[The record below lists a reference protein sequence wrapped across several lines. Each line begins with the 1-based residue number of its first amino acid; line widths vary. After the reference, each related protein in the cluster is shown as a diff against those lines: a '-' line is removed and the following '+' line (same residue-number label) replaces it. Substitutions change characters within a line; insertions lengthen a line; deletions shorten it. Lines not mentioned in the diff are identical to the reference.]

1 MAVSV
6 EYTSCACNRNPQAL
20 DWGRNNVVAYGACNA
35 VVLYDP
41 EANGG
46 TGAVTHTLINHS
58 AKVNCVRWIRRKNS
72 AETALLS
79 TSVDKTVTIWDKKED
94 HFIPAARLVG
104 HESAV
109 TTADALYS
117 GPATS
122 DLIIVA
128 SAGGDF
134 FIRIW
139 EVDAGFTVRCAQ
151 EINLKGNF
159 AMDIRMCFL
168 PSTYVPLLAYG
179 GNDMMVHCY
188 YKDTT
193 AGFLKCHALYGHE
206 DWVRGIAFEECADN
220 SIFIASCSQDSVI
233 RIWKISPS
241 RDEESV
247 NTDSTADEIKL
258 QGTTFMATID
268 ESAQAFAVG
277 LETVLSGHEGWVYSV
292 HWCPV
297 TSRGE
302 DGSELHSLL
311 SASMDK
317 TVVVWE
323 PDTSTGLWLD
333 KARFGD
339 IGGNTLGF
347 LGAVFGPSGNRILGH
362 GFQGSLHMWKRPE
375 DNKDNLWQTSVTP
388 GGHFDKVGDIAWSAG
403 GEYLL
408 SCSSD
413 QTTRLHAPWITPQG
427 RSWKEIARPQVHGHD
442 LACITSTGRLQ
453 FVTGAE
459 EKVLRAFE
467 GTRNFI
473 DNFKRLCGANLLEHS
488 SIKELAEGA
497 SVPSLGLSNKAVY
510 ESDLTRNIDDAERHP
525 KNQFP
530 EFYFTPVVLTEP
542 PTEEDLLQNT
552 LWTEVRKLY
561 GHGYELFALTST
573 HDGKLVASAC
583 KASTQQHAAIILWD
597 TATWKQV
604 GELVFHNLTVTQME
618 FSPDNLHLLSV
629 SRDRSWCIHRID
641 ISGNMF
647 IKEAF
652 ADKKTAIHQRIIWSC
667 AWSHDGLYFATASRD
682 KKVVVWGWRADGP
695 SSETSLGPFES
706 KAQLNVEDS
715 ATAIS
720 FAPGFCRGDRYLVA
734 IGLENGTIHLHHWSF
749 KSGWTPYETLQQS
762 IAHHLSVKRLKFSP
776 RQDHE
781 SSAAFQ
787 LASCGD
793 DHIVRVYNI
802 PMSSMML

>member
-1 MAVSV
+1 MAVRV
-6 EYTSCACNRNPQAL
+6 EYTSCSCNRNPQSL
-20 DWGRNNVVAYGACNA
+20 DWGCNNIVAYGACNA

-46 TGAVTHTLINHS
+46 AGAVTHTLVDHS
-58 AKVNCVRWIRRKNS
+58 AKVNCVRWIHRKNG

-79 TSVDKTVTIWDKKED
+79 TSVDKTVTIWTKQDD
-94 HFIPAARLVG
+94 RFIPATRLVG
-104 HESAV
+104 HEDAV

-117 GPATS
+117 APASS
-122 DLIIVA
+122 DLITVA

-134 FIRIW
+134 SIRIW
-139 EVDAGFTVRCAQ
+139 EVDAEFTARCVQ

-159 AMDIRMCFL
+159 AMDIKMCFL
-168 PSTYVPLLAYG
+168 PSTCVPMLAYG

-188 YKDTT
+188 YKDST
-193 AGFLKCHALYGHE
+193 AGFAKCHTLYGHE
-206 DWVRGIAFEECADN
+206 DWVRGISFKECADD
-220 SIFIASCSQDSVI
+220 SVFVASCSQDSVI
-233 RIWKISPS
+233 RIWKILPC
-241 RDEESV
+241 RDDKTV
-247 NTDSTADEIKL
+247 NSNSTPGEIKL
-258 QGTTFMATID
+258 RGSTFTATLN
-268 ESAQAFAVG
+268 ESSRSFDVE

-292 HWCPV
+292 HWCPAM
-297 TSRGE
+297 SRGE
-302 DGSELHSLL
+302 DRGERHSLL

-323 PDTSTGLWLD
+323 PDSSTGLWLD

-347 LGAVFGPSGNRILGH
+347 LGAVFGPDGNRILAH
-362 GFQGSLHMWKRPE
+362 GFQGSFHIWKRPE
-375 DNKDNLWQTSVTP
+375 SDRHNLWQTSVTP

-413 QTTRLHAPWITPQG
+413 QTTRLHAPWIMPQG
-427 RSWKEIARPQVHGHD
+427 SKSWKEIARPQVHGHD
-442 LACITSTGRLQ
+442 LACIASTWRLQ
-453 FVTGAE
+453 FVSGAE

-473 DNFKRLCGANLLEHS
+473 DNFKRLCGANLLEDC

-510 ESDLTRNIDDAERHP
+510 ESDLTRDTGDAERHP

-530 EFYFTPVVLTEP
+530 EFYFTPVILTEP

-561 GHGYELFALTST
+561 GHGYELFALTSSR
-573 HDGKLVASAC
+573 DGKLIASAC

-604 GELVFHNLTVTQME
+604 GELVFHNLTITQME
-618 FSPDNLHLLSV
+618 FSPDDRHLLSV
-629 SRDRSWCIHRID
+629 SRDRSWCIHKID
-641 ISGNMF
+641 ISGNIF
-647 IKEAF
+647 VRVAF

-667 AWSHDGLYFATASRD
+667 TWSHDGLYFATASRD
-682 KKVVVWGWRADGP
+682 KKVVVWGWKAEG
-695 SSETSLGPFES
+695 SSETNLGPIES
-706 KAQLNVEDS
+706 KGQLSVEDS
-715 ATAIS
+715 ATAVS
-720 FAPGFCRGDRYLVA
+720 FAPSFAGGDRYLIA
-734 IGLENGTIHLHHWSF
+734 IGLERGSIHLYHWSLQ
-749 KSGWTPYETLQQS
+749 SGWTLYETLQQS
-762 IAHHLSVKRLKFSP
+762 VAHHLSVKRLKFCP
-776 RQDHE
+776 RQDHQF
-781 SSAAFQ
+781 AFL

-793 DHIVRVYNI
+793 DHMVRVYSI
-802 PMSSMML
+802 SQLT

>member
-6 EYTSCACNRNPQAL
+6 EYTSCACNRNPQSL
-20 DWGRNNVVAYGACNA
+20 DWGCNNVVAYGACNA

-46 TGAVTHTLINHS
+46 AGAVTHTLVDHN
-58 AKVNCVRWIRRKNS
+58 AKVNCVRWIRRKNG

-79 TSVDKTVTIWDKKED
+79 TSVDKTVTIWAKKD
-94 HFIPAARLVG
+94 DRFIPAARLVG
-104 HESAV
+104 HEDAV

-117 GPATS
+117 APS
-122 DLIIVA
+122 SNDLIVA

-134 FIRIW
+134 SIRIW
-139 EVDAGFTVRCAQ
+139 EVDAEFTTKCVQ

-168 PSTYVPLLAYG
+168 PSTCVPLMAYG

-188 YKDTT
+188 YKDSTV
-193 AGFLKCHALYGHE
+193 GFVKCHTLYGHE
-206 DWVRGIAFEECADN
+206 DWVRGISFKECADD
-220 SIFIASCSQDSVI
+220 SVFIASCSQDSVI
-233 RIWKISPS
+233 RIWKISPC
-241 RDEESV
+241 RDDEMV
-247 NTDSTADEIKL
+247 NSNSTPGEIKL
-258 QGTTFMATID
+258 RGSMFTATLN
-268 ESAQAFAVG
+268 ESSRAFDVG

-292 HWCPV
+292 HWCPA
-297 TSRGE
+297 TSQGE
-302 DGSELHSLL
+302 DGGELHSLL

-323 PDTSTGLWLD
+323 PDSSTGLWLD

-347 LGAVFGPSGNRILGH
+347 LGAVFGPDGNRILAH
-362 GFQGSLHMWKRPE
+362 GFQGSFHMWKRPE
-375 DNKDNLWQTSVTP
+375 SDRDNLWQTTVTP

-413 QTTRLHAPWITPQG
+413 QTTRLHAPWIMPQG
-427 RSWKEIARPQVHGHD
+427 SKSWKEIARPQVHGHD
-442 LACITSTGRLQ
+442 LACIASTGRLQ
-453 FVTGAE
+453 FVSGAE

-473 DNFKRLCGANLLEHS
+473 DNFKRLCGADLLEHC

-510 ESDLTRNIDDAERHP
+510 ESDLTRNTDDAERHP

-530 EFYFTPVVLTEP
+530 EFYFKPVVLTEP

-561 GHGYELFALTST
+561 GHGYELFALTSS
-573 HDGKLVASAC
+573 HDGKLIASAC

-604 GELVFHNLTVTQME
+604 GELVFHNLTITQME
-618 FSPDNLHLLSV
+618 FSPDNHHLLSV

-641 ISGNMF
+641 ISGNVF
-647 IKEAF
+647 TRVAF
-652 ADKKTAIHQRIIWSC
+652 ADKKAAIHQRIIWSC
-667 AWSHDGLYFATASRD
+667 AWSHDGLYFVTASRD
-682 KKVVVWGWRADGP
+682 KKVVVWGRRAG
-695 SSETSLGPFES
+695 SSPETSLGPFES
-706 KAQLNVEDS
+706 KAQLSVEDS
-715 ATAIS
+715 ATAVS
-720 FAPGFCRGDRYLVA
+720 FAPSFAGGDRYLIAV
-734 IGLENGTIHLHHWSF
+734 GLEKGSIHLYHWSLQ
-749 KSGWTPYETLQQS
+749 SGWTLYETLQQS
-762 IAHHLSVKRLKFSP
+762 VAHHLSVKRLKFCP
-776 RQDHE
+776 RQDHQ
-781 SSAAFQ
+781 SAFL

-793 DHIVRVYNI
+793 DHMVRVYNI
-802 PMSSMML
+802 SQL

>member
-1 MAVSV
+1 MAVRV

-20 DWGRNNVVAYGACNA
+20 DWGRNNVVAYAACNA

-46 TGAVTHTLINHS
+46 AGAVTHTLINHS

-79 TSVDKTVTIWDKKED
+79 TSVDKTITIWDKKDD

-117 GPATS
+117 APTTS

-168 PSTYVPLLAYG
+168 PSTYVPMLAYG

-193 AGFLKCHALYGHE
+193 AGFLKCHTLYGHE
-206 DWVRGIAFEECADN
+206 DWIRGIAFKECADN
-220 SIFIASCSQDSVI
+220 SILIASCSQDSVI

-241 RDEESV
+241 SDDKSI

-258 QGTTFMATID
+258 QGTTFTATVD

-297 TSRGE
+297 TSQGE

-347 LGAVFGPSGNRILGH
+347 LGAVFGPNGNRILGH
-362 GFQGSLHMWKRPE
+362 GFQGSFHMWKRPE
-375 DNKDNLWQTSVTP
+375 GNKDNLWQTSVTP

-413 QTTRLHAPWITPQG
+413 QTTRLHAPWIAPQG
-427 RSWKEIARPQVHGHD
+427 KSWKEIARPQVHGHD

-473 DNFKRLCGANLLEHS
+473 DNFKRLCGADLLEHS

-510 ESDLTRNIDDAERHP
+510 ESDLTRSIDDAERHP

-573 HDGKLVASAC
+573 RDGKLVASAC

-604 GELVFHNLTVTQME
+604 GELVFHNLTITQME
-618 FSPDNLHLLSV
+618 FSPDNRHLLSV

-647 IKEAF
+647 IRVAF

-682 KKVVVWGWRADGP
+682 KKVVIWGWRADGP
-695 SSETSLGPFES
+695 SETGLGPLES
-706 KAQLNVEDS
+706 KAQLSVEDS
-715 ATAIS
+715 ATAVS
-720 FAPGFCRGDRYLVA
+720 FAPSFYKGDRYLVA
-734 IGLENGTIHLHHWSF
+734 VGLEKGTIHLHHWSLE
-749 KSGWTPYETLQQS
+749 SGWTPYETLQQS
-762 IAHHLSVKRLKFSP
+762 IAHHMSVKRLKFCP
-776 RQDHE
+776 RQDHK
-781 SSAAFQ
+781 SSAAFR

-793 DHIVRVYNI
+793 DHMVRVYNI
-802 PMSSMML
+802 PCQA